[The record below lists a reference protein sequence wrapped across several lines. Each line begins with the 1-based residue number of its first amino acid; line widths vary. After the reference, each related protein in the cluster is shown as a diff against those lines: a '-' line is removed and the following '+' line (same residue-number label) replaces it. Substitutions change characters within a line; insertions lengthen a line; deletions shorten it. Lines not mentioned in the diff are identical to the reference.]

1 MYSKL
6 KLRILKITLYFIYLI
21 PRLKIKKPKPNF
33 NLLII
38 KLNKPKSKR
47 IKTMEKQIKEFWKEL
62 KTKAKDE
69 WNVSKKEL
77 KNVKGEIEKFEELA
91 QEKFK
96 LSTTEAREKVKEL
109 YKEYDQLKW
118 EGREELV
125 KGKAQAM
132 WSNITG
138 DDWEKIKGSKTQ
150 FVGYIKE
157 QYGKSQQEALKEF
170 DKFLKNIST

>member
-1 MYSKL
+1 
-6 KLRILKITLYFIYLI
+6 
-21 PRLKIKKPKPNF
+21 
-33 NLLII
+33 
-38 KLNKPKSKR
+38 
-47 IKTMEKQIKEFWKEL
+47 MEKQIKEFWKEL
-62 KTKAKDE
+62 KTKAKNE

-77 KNVKGEIEKFEELA
+77 KNVKGEVQKFEELA

-138 DDWEKIKGSKTQ
+138 NDWEKIKGSKTQ
-150 FVGYIKE
+150 FVGYLKE

>member
-1 MYSKL
+1 M
-6 KLRILKITLYFIYLI
+6 
-21 PRLKIKKPKPNF
+21 
-33 NLLII
+33 
-38 KLNKPKSKR
+38 
-47 IKTMEKQIKEFWKEL
+47 
-62 KTKAKDE
+62 
-69 WNVSKKEL
+69 
-77 KNVKGEIEKFEELA
+77 
-91 QEKFK
+91 
-96 LSTTEAREKVKEL
+96 

-125 KGKAQAM
+125 KGKAQAT

-138 DDWEKIKGSKTQ
+138 NDWEKIKGSKTQ

>member
-1 MYSKL
+1 
-6 KLRILKITLYFIYLI
+6 
-21 PRLKIKKPKPNF
+21 
-33 NLLII
+33 
-38 KLNKPKSKR
+38 
-47 IKTMEKQIKEFWKEL
+47 
-62 KTKAKDE
+62 
-69 WNVSKKEL
+69 
-77 KNVKGEIEKFEELA
+77 
-91 QEKFK
+91 
-96 LSTTEAREKVKEL
+96 L

>member
-1 MYSKL
+1 
-6 KLRILKITLYFIYLI
+6 
-21 PRLKIKKPKPNF
+21 
-33 NLLII
+33 
-38 KLNKPKSKR
+38 
-47 IKTMEKQIKEFWKEL
+47 MEKQIKEFWKEL

-91 QEKFK
+91 KEKFK

-138 DDWEKIKGSKTQ
+138 DDWEKSKE
-150 FVGYIKE
+150 VKLNSLAI
-157 QYGKSQQEALKEF
+157 
-170 DKFLKNIST
+170 LKNSMVNLSRRP